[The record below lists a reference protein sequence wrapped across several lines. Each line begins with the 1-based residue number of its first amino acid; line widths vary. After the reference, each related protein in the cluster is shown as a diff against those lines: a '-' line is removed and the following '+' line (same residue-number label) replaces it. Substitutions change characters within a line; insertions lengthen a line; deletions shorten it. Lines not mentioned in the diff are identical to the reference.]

1 MFGIFA
7 FEMLGTAA
15 ITMPTSLLY
24 EQALQQGAA
33 GQATEA
39 TY

>member
-24 EQALQQGAA
+24 EQALQQGA